1 MNNEVLSNLDI
12 VLYSLFRLGGATK
25 KIHTEKIAWDSY
37 QLSKEKF
44 SWTLE
49 EFKKKG
55 FPDKTTARY
64 ALETAKKLNLVL
76 GRGGKDKSGNEKEG
90 WQLTPIGLNWIM
102 KKQPFVVNSLKTKIY
117 LHSTL
122 VPQEKRLVAK
132 LKNHKTFLS
141 FQKSNTLDDISE
153 YDFVDL
159 LNCSPN
165 ASNRVIKIKFNS
177 IKNLIN
183 LIQDEE
189 LKEFIVALEQKFL
202 KLFIVD

>member
-1 MNNEVLSNLDI
+1 MNDEVLTNIDV
-12 VLYSLFRLGGATK
+12 VLYALFRLGGATK

-76 GRGGKDKSGNEKEG
+76 GRGGRDKSGNEKEG
-90 WQLTPIGLNWIM
+90 WQLTPSGLNWIM
-102 KKQPFVVNSLKTKIY
+102 KKQTPIANSLKTKTY

-122 VPQEKRLVAK
+122 NPQEKRVVTK

-141 FQKSNTLDDISE
+141 FQQEDSLENISE
-153 YDFVDL
+153 YDFLDML
-159 LNCSPN
+159 DCSPN
-165 ASNRVIKIKFNS
+165 ASNRVIKTKFNS
-177 IKNLIN
+177 LKNLIN
-183 LIQDEE
+183 LIKDLQ
-189 LKEFIVALEQKFL
+189 LNEFILALERKFS
-202 KLFIVD
+202 KLFIIE